1 MQGSINFFLTLITLN
16 NNCNYGI
23 FMHRKRIFTIAA
35 VFLVIAVVVPPVI
48 VILEA
53 NNSIYKYIIPGTT
66 PTQGSPTIQITLT
79 NQERANFN
87 TAIIIAAAIEVIF
100 LALFIITI
108 YNGIN
113 HTHPEH

>member
-1 MQGSINFFLTLITLN
+1 
-16 NNCNYGI
+16 
-23 FMHRKRIFTIAA
+23 MHRKRVFTIAA
-35 VFLVIAVVVPPVI
+35 VFLVIAIVVPPVI

-87 TAIIIAAAIEVIF
+87 TAIIIAATIEVIF
-100 LALFIITI
+100 LALFIITL